1 VISNNRNQINSTEEV
16 FNILNIKS
24 NILSNK
30 QKKHLHENGYLIL
43 QSTKFIKKN
52 LGKLRRE
59 IDKLIKKE
67 GKTGGWEGKKQ
78 FYKKGKLFE
87 PGTNRLGNL
96 IEKNK
101 IFAGLITIPEILLCA
116 KEVVKND
123 IKVCGL
129 NYREPIKG
137 EGEQKIHMDWKPR
150 KNKKENYAG
159 IVCMIYLDK
168 STKKNGS
175 TRLVPKSHKK
185 LGWPSKHINIFKKNK
200 KEIRPIIKAGG
211 IIVLNLNLWHAGS
224 KNISD
229 QKRRMIMLNIKRR
242 DFPQLLNYKKFLTK
256 KTINKLNETQKYLLA
271 VRRSDKTQKENSIG
285 VGKYYKKDFHLKQK
299 KI

>member
-1 VISNNRNQINSTEEV
+1 MISNNRNQINSTEEV

-67 GKTGGWEGKKQ
+67 GKIGGWEGKKQ

-101 IFAGLITIPEILLCA
+101 IFAGLIAIPEILLCA
-116 KEVVKND
+116 KEVVKDD

-137 EGEQKIHMDWKPR
+137 GGEQKIHIDWVPR

-229 QKRRMIMLNIKRR
+229 KKRRTIMLNIKRR

-271 VRRSDKTQKENSIG
+271 VRSSDKTQKENSIG
-285 VGKYYKKDFHLKQK
+285 VGKYYKKYFHLKQK